1 MNQTVPTLYVRVERP
16 VFDLVGVVLSSLGI
30 AGICAATALV
40 LGIALGVSTI
50 LRRRKHPP
58 TSFSESGLVLLE
70 ARRP

>member
-1 MNQTVPTLYVRVERP
+1 MNQTVPTLFVRVERP

-40 LGIALGVSTI
+40 LGIALGVSRI

-58 TSFSESGLVLLE
+58 MSFSESGLVLLE

>member
-40 LGIALGVSTI
+40 LGIALGVSVI

-58 TSFSESGLVLLE
+58 MSFSESGLVLLE